1 MTEETLPVARRAA
14 VSSSRVL
21 RRPRLSPLE
30 RREALQGLLFISPWI
45 IGFLVF
51 TFLPMVAALASSF
64 TNIEITGGDPLRFV
78 GLENYQKLLID
89 PDVFNALKVTFVFAA
104 IYLPITIAVPFF
116 VAVLLNSP
124 RLRGSS
130 LFRVLIFLPYVVP
143 VVAGI
148 LIWQSMLLADTG
160 WVNQFLRA
168 IGWSNP
174 PDWLQDPTWIYPGMV
189 IVSIWTIGSAVIVN
203 IAGLN
208 GVPTELYD
216 AAKIDGAGSWAQMR
230 HITLPMVSP
239 VIFYSL
245 TLGVVG
251 VLQFFLVPFILKSG
265 TGEPG
270 GTTMFYNLYIYKN
283 FFTFQHMAYGATLA
297 WLLFLITL
305 VITVALFASARRW
318 VYYASER

>member
-1 MTEETLPVARRAA
+1 
-14 VSSSRVL
+14 
-21 RRPRLSPLE
+21 
-30 RREALQGLLFISPWI
+30 LLFISPWL
-45 IGFLVF
+45 IGFFIF
-51 TFLPMVAALASSF
+51 TLLPTVATLIFSF
-64 TNIEITGGDPLRFV
+64 TNVDLSSGEPFQFV
-78 GLENYQKLLID
+78 GLANYQKLLAD
-89 PDVFNALKVTFVFAA
+89 QDVFRSLTVTFVFAA
-104 IYLPITIAVPFF
+104 IWLPVTIAAPFF
-116 VAVLLNSP
+116 LAVLLNSP

-130 LFRVLIFLPYVVP
+130 LFRILIFLPYVVP
-143 VVAGI
+143 VVAGV

-160 WVNQFLRA
+160 WVNEFLRA

-203 IAGLN
+203 LAGLN

-216 AAKIDGAGSWAQMR
+216 AAKIDGASSWKQMR
-230 HITLPMVSP
+230 YVTLPMVSP

-270 GTTMFYNLYIYKN
+270 GTTLFYNLYIYKN
-283 FFTFQHMAYGATLA
+283 FFTFQHMSYGATLA
-297 WLLFLITL
+297 WVLFLITL
-305 VITVALFASARRW
+305 VITLALFASARRW
-318 VYYASER
+318 VYYAGER